1 MDKVYLVV
9 RYLLGLM
16 LVVFGLNG
24 FLNFMPMPEMSAEAG
39 AFMGALV
46 STKFYFPVIKL
57 IEILAGVAFLL
68 NKKVALAAIM
78 VFPVM
83 VAAFLFHLG
92 LDPGG
97 IGGAAAALLFTILT
111 IVNNKEKYM
120 AMWND

>member
-1 MDKVYLVV
+1 MDKVQLVV
-9 RYLLGLM
+9 RLLFGLM

-46 STKFYFPVIKL
+46 STKFYFPVIKT
-57 IEILAGVAFLL
+57 IEILAGVAFLT
-68 NKKVALAAIM
+68 NKKVAFAVVM
-78 VFPVM
+78 VFPIM

-97 IGGAAAALLFTILT
+97 IGGAAAGVIFSIVLL
-111 IVNNKEKYM
+111 VANKEKYLP
-120 AMWND
+120 MWE

>member
-1 MDKVYLVV
+1 MNKVTLVV
-9 RYLLGLM
+9 RLLFGLM

-24 FLNFMPMPEMSAEAG
+24 FLNFLPPPPMGPEAG

-46 STKFYFPVIKL
+46 STKFYFPVVKT
-57 IEILAGVAFLL
+57 IEVLSGIAFLT
-68 NKKVALAAIM
+68 NKKVAFAAIA

-97 IGGAAAALLFTILT
+97 IGGAAAGLT
-111 IVNNKEKYM
+111 FNIVLIVSNKEKYLP
-120 AMWND
+120 MWA